1 MTTLQLPRSPPY
13 PKIASKISFWD
24 QAVAEH
30 TNPHVMA
37 NNISHGN
44 RGCQTQHSFGT
55 ALQGD
60 LVATRKALSECATGQ
75 EHDGK
80 SAACTFQTLFEHTGG
95 QIANLN
101 RVLQRLKSAG
111 EVAFA
116 PECFLTRVNDQDI
129 IYLLETFYTP
139 AYTVNAQTMYREDH
153 KYPNKHVPHEERK
166 GRSHA
171 QDAICLKDRPHDKLK
186 WLCQTCGD
194 LILSQKDRVTIRSD
208 VYHFKCVKCIV
219 CGASL
224 RVQKSY
230 MTYDG
235 NNCCGPACIRRY
247 DGANVNQNR
256 N

>member
-24 QAVAEH
+24 QAVADH

-37 NNISHGN
+37 HNISHGD

-60 LVATRKALSECATGQ
+60 LVATRKALSECATVTVNEQ

-80 SAACTFQTLFEHTGG
+80 STACCTFQTLFEHTGG

-101 RVLQRLKSAG
+101 RVLQRLKSVG

-139 AYTVNAQTMYREDH
+139 AYTVNAQTMYREH
-153 KYPNKHVPHEERK
+153 HQYPNKHVPHEERK

-171 QDAICLKDRPHDKLK
+171 QDAICLKGRRQDKLK
-186 WLCQTCGD
+186 WLCQTCGG
-194 LILSQKDRVTIRSD
+194 LILSQKDRMTIRSD
-208 VYHFKCVKCIV
+208 VYHVKCVKCIV
-219 CGASL
+219 CVVPVFVS
-224 RVQKSY
+224 
-230 MTYDG
+230 
-235 NNCCGPACIRRY
+235 
-247 DGANVNQNR
+247 R
-256 N
+256 NPT